1 MGNKNLDKVCVL
13 LWQWRNTLYREIQ
26 EDSHKKQAK
35 AREFFPKPEE
45 IKEFDNSQIIIMAT
59 RTLENSLMVHGFKIN
74 TQHFCLVRDYLLTS
88 LILDNASRPGAIGNM
103 TLHEFSRAKRQ
114 NHGYVV
120 SVKRHKT
127 GYKGPANIACS
138 KKVFTQLTN
147 YLNGF
152 RSKLEGI
159 GLAPNEKVFVS
170 WNGGAMTSSL
180 ITMQM
185 GSFWR
190 RAMGNQEAKINPT
203 LVRKYTT
210 TVVHENMSESKPC
223 TANLLCHSLGM
234 ADKKYAIFDKEGAA
248 ATGVKLKK
256 VQRSSF
262 DEKNSSYEDIPLQE
276 IFKGAIRKG
285 NIKTGDVREIVW
297 NNEIY
302 FRDFSVD
309 EKYVKKVLDSVRYI
323 IQCNSKKSASTS
335 GPKNCQGDQEN
346 IGIGTVNEN
355 DKMDNKELRKLQSRP
370 YLRVRKS
377 FSSPDMTLIYKHL
390 NNFIDSDEP
399 LQKNEFSNY
408 TSKKNELKDLVAKF
422 GINS

>member
-1 MGNKNLDKVCVL
+1 M

-203 LVRKYTT
+203 LVRKCTT
-210 TVVHENMSESKPC
+210 TVVH
-223 TANLLCHSLGM
+223 
-234 ADKKYAIFDKEGAA
+234 
-248 ATGVKLKK
+248 
-256 VQRSSF
+256 
-262 DEKNSSYEDIPLQE
+262 
-276 IFKGAIRKG
+276 
-285 NIKTGDVREIVW
+285 KT
-297 NNEIY
+297 
-302 FRDFSVD
+302 
-309 EKYVKKVLDSVRYI
+309 
-323 IQCNSKKSASTS
+323 
-335 GPKNCQGDQEN
+335 CQ
-346 IGIGTVNEN
+346 
-355 DKMDNKELRKLQSRP
+355 S
-370 YLRVRKS
+370 
-377 FSSPDMTLIYKHL
+377 
-390 NNFIDSDEP
+390 
-399 LQKNEFSNY
+399 
-408 TSKKNELKDLVAKF
+408 
-422 GINS
+422 

>member
-1 MGNKNLDKVCVL
+1 M
-13 LWQWRNTLYREIQ
+13 
-26 EDSHKKQAK
+26 
-35 AREFFPKPEE
+35 
-45 IKEFDNSQIIIMAT
+45 
-59 RTLENSLMVHGFKIN
+59 
-74 TQHFCLVRDYLLTS
+74 VRDYLLTS
-88 LILDNASRPGAIGNM
+88 LILDNASRPGAISNM
-103 TLHEFSRAKRQ
+103 TLYEFSCAKRQ

-152 RSKLEGI
+152 RNKLEGI
-159 GLAPNEKVFVS
+159 SLAPNEKVFVS
-170 WNGGAMTSSL
+170 WNGGTMTSSL

-210 TVVHENMSESKPC
+210 TVVHENMPELKQH
-223 TANLLCHSLGM
+223 TANLLCRSLGM
-234 ADKKYAIFDKEGAA
+234 TEKKYAIFDKERAAA
-248 ATGVKLKK
+248 ATSVKLRK

-276 IFKGAIRKG
+276 IFKDAIRKG
-285 NIKTGDVREIVW
+285 NIKTGDVREIISK
-297 NNEIY
+297 NQIY

-309 EKYVKKVLDSVRYI
+309 EKFVKKVLDSVRYI

-335 GPKNCQGDQEN
+335 GPKDCPGDQEN
-346 IGIGTVNEN
+346 VSIGPVNEN
-355 DKMDNKELRKLQSRP
+355 DKMDNKEPCKLQNKM

-377 FSSPDMTLIYKHL
+377 FSSSDLTLIYKHL
-390 NNFIDSDEP
+390 DHFIDSDEP
-399 LQKNEFSNY
+399 FLKKEFSDY
-408 TSKKNELKDLVAKF
+408 VSQKKELKDLVAKF
-422 GINS
+422 GINSLYVKMRTERKNR